1 MGRILKKM
9 DIQRRLQAALRV
21 RYRIDRLL
29 GEGGMALV
37 YLAEDLKHGRPVALK
52 VLRPEVSMAVGTERF
67 LREIEIA
74 ARLNHPNVLALHDSG
89 EADGLLFFV
98 MPFLEGESLRGR
110 LEREGHLSLGEA
122 LRIATEIGDAL
133 DYAHAHGLVH
143 RDVKPENVLFQAGH
157 ALVCDFGIAR
167 VAGGAEER
175 LTRTGA
181 SIGTLAYM
189 SPEQFEATVEV
200 DPRTDVYALG
210 CVVYE
215 MLSGSNPFDAR
226 TQQAILARKLAGQ
239 VSDLSELRPDLPVT
253 VQPVVSR
260 ALSVEPDDRFSSAGI
275 FVEALRDAGTR
286 RAVEAEERRR
296 RRAGLA
302 RRVGTALG
310 VLALGTVSWM
320 VSRVLTG
327 PAMERIVVLPLEN
340 AQRDTAQDFFVEG
353 AYADLVDE
361 LARTVRVISRP
372 SAVRMAELGLR
383 PREIAVEL
391 GVDGVV
397 TGRASFDPRQVMLT
411 LQLLDGRTEEIVWT
425 RRFEAPPSGILGL
438 YHQVSL
444 AIAEQMGV
452 SLDDEQ
458 RARLAADEE
467 VDPQVMVALLQARF
481 QWQKLTREGI
491 DTAEDYYRLALSL
504 DSLSAEAWWG
514 LAQVWGLR
522 AQMGTATG
530 EEALAKGA
538 EYRERA
544 AELDPD
550 LVARDGGVRAWLQ
563 WDFEGA
569 EEAYRSDLAHDP
581 TDAVARAYFAE
592 VLLFRG
598 KEAEADREMAAAVE
612 GDPYN
617 TRVLSIQGHYLNFR
631 RRYEEAEV
639 AFRKVLERE
648 PNEPMAL
655 SNARTTLHH
664 LGRYEEAMPIW
675 REYYAS
681 QGDTG
686 AVQALD
692 AGYARGG
699 YGEALRAVADEYVER
714 RDRAKLWQVATLY
727 ARAGDVERTLDYLE
741 EAVAVRDPN
750 TPYITIDPL
759 FDDLRD
765 EPRFKALVDTIFA
778 PR

>member
-1 MGRILKKM
+1 M

-52 VLRPEVSMAVGTERF
+52 VLRPEVSLALGTERF
-67 LREIEIA
+67 LREIEVA

-89 EADGLLFFV
+89 DADGLLFFV
-98 MPFLEGESLRGR
+98 MPFVEGESLRARLKSEGR
-110 LEREGHLSLGEA
+110 LSFGEA
-122 LRIATEIGDAL
+122 LHIAAEIGDAL

-167 VAGGAEER
+167 MAGSAGGR

-181 SIGTLAYM
+181 SVGTLAYM
-189 SPEQFEATVEV
+189 SPEQLDTASEV
-200 DPRTDVYALG
+200 DSRADVYALG

-215 MLSGSNPFDAR
+215 MLSGSNPFEAR
-226 TQQAILARKLAGQ
+226 TQQAMVARKLAGQ
-239 VSDLSELRPDLPVT
+239 VSDLGELRPDVPIT

-260 ALSVEPDDRFSSAGI
+260 ALSVDPDERYPSAGR
-275 FVEALRDAGTR
+275 FVGALREASTR

-296 RRAGLA
+296 RRARIRHRLGA
-302 RRVGTALG
+302 VLG
-310 VLALGTVSWM
+310 VLALGAASWM
-320 VSRVLTG
+320 VSRALSG

-340 AQRDTAQDFFVEG
+340 AQRDTAQQFFVEG

-372 SAVRMAELGLR
+372 SAVRVAQLDLR
-383 PREIAVEL
+383 PREIALEL

-397 TGRASFDPRQVMLT
+397 TGRASLDPRQVTLT
-411 LQLLDGRTEEIVWT
+411 LQLLDGDTEEIVWT
-425 RRFEAPPSGILGL
+425 RRFEAPPSGILRL

-481 QWQKLTREGI
+481 QWQKLTPDGI

-504 DSLSAEAWWG
+504 DSLNAEAWWG

-522 AQMGTATG
+522 AQMGLATG
-530 EEALAKGA
+530 EEALARGA
-538 EYRERA
+538 EYRDRA
-544 AELDPD
+544 TELDPE
-550 LVARDGGVRAWLQ
+550 LVARDGGVRAWLH

-569 EEAYRSDLAHDP
+569 EEAYRKDLTHDP

-592 VLLFRG
+592 VLLFLG
-598 KEAEADREMAAAVE
+598 KDAEAEQEMTAAVE
-612 GDPYN
+612 ADPYN
-617 TRVLSIQGHYLNFR
+617 TRVLSVHGHYLNFR
-631 RRYEEAEV
+631 RRYAEAEA
-639 AFRKVLERE
+639 AFRRVLERE

-655 SNARTTLHH
+655 SNARTTLHL

-675 REYYAS
+675 RDYYAS

-686 AVQALD
+686 AVRALD
-692 AGYARGG
+692 EGYARGG
-699 YGEALRAVADEYVER
+699 YREALRAVADEYVER
-714 RDRAKLWQVATLY
+714 GDRAKLWQIATLY

-741 EAVAVRDPN
+741 EAAAVRDPN

-765 EPRFKALVDTIFA
+765 EPRFQALIDTVFA